1 MKFGVV
7 CDVEGRTY
15 LENGCALKGD
25 GMDYIFYVEDI
36 VEPRLKQIRLISDVD
51 DAEQYFFIPPGK
63 PNFEQHIYL
72 KLIQELQTL
81 ESVLALGGNI
91 KRIYWNKA
99 IFEYYPETEAE
110 LERIKVRP
118 AFFFAHEVPVDMPV
132 TIPLEQL
139 AEFVR
144 HTSILRPLNV
154 PMSFYREAKME
165 YSGQRYINC
174 FNNSYYIIEG
184 LFGDGKWRKDAI
196 VEKLTKSPVFL
207 GFAQK
212 VFDDIAANDDIEN
225 GTTKD
230 MLLAELKAFNQPFTV
245 DGLITLLVETR
256 GKLHHFSIKNTQVQ
270 GTPFNH
276 YDFKRIA
283 LIALQLAGS
292 SILHFMDLEIKKP
305 VVNSVAKS

>member
-15 LENGCALKGD
+15 LENGGTLKGD
-25 GMDYIFYVEDI
+25 GIDYIFYVEDI

-51 DAEQYFFIPPGK
+51 DPEQYFYIPPGK
-63 PNFEQHIYL
+63 PHFEQHIYL

-110 LERIKVRP
+110 LDRIKVRP
-118 AFFFAHEVPVDMPV
+118 AFFFAHEVPVDIPV
-132 TIPLEQL
+132 QLSLVQLE
-139 AEFVR
+139 EFVR
-144 HTSILRPLNV
+144 HTSVLRPLNV

-165 YSGQRYINC
+165 YTGQRYINC
-174 FNNSYYIIEG
+174 FNNAYYIIEG

-196 VEKLTKSPVFL
+196 VDKLTKSQFA
-207 GFAQK
+207 GFTK
-212 VFDDIAANDDIEN
+212 TLLDRIANNNDIEN

-230 MLLAELKAFNQPFTV
+230 MLIDELKAFNQPFTV

-283 LIALQLAGS
+283 LIALELAGS
-292 SILHFMDLEIKKP
+292 SILSFMDLEIKTP
-305 VVNSVAKS
+305 ADNSACNS